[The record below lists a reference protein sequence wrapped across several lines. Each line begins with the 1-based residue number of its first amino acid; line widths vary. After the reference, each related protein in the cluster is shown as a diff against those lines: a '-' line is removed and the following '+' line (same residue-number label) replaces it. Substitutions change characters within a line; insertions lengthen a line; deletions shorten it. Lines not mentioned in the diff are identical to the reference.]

1 MRKGTNGHVFSQNVP
16 KKMSE
21 HENERVLGENAPKQM
36 QKTAETNSALRIRI
50 RKTKNI

>member
-1 MRKGTNGHVFSQNVP
+1 MTKQN
-16 KKMSE
+16 E
-21 HENERVLGENAPKQM
+21 NEENERILSKNAPKQK

>member
-1 MRKGTNGHVFSQNVP
+1 MTKQEG
-16 KKMSE
+16 SE
-21 HENERVLGENAPKQM
+21 GNERVLSKNAPKQM